1 MSDKKKI
8 VLVSHNDI
16 LGGAAIVT
24 FRLMKALRA
33 LGHDAEMLV
42 FNKMGDD
49 PDVHQ
54 IGLRPMRGWKFI
66 IERAKIMRNN
76 GYSRENLFKVSTAS
90 DGMAIHRNRRI
101 RNADVV
107 MINWINQ
114 GMVSL
119 SGLRHLCQQGKKVI
133 WTMHD
138 MWCMTGICHH
148 ALECTAYRNQCGNCR
163 FLGEKAAPDDL
174 SHKVWLKKKALYDG
188 LPVKFVAVSNWL
200 REKANRSSLLRGHDI
215 AVIPNAFPVN
225 SFPTTS
231 ERPFEMPYKNYFKN
245 IITFGAVRLDDP
257 IKGIRYAVDAL
268 NILYDEE
275 PEIAAGA
282 IAIFFGSTRSDDIL
296 QNLKFPHV
304 ALGTISDPTTL
315 HQLYCASK
323 VVLSTSLYESLPG
336 TLIEGQSSGAIPV
349 TFGNGGQADI
359 IDHRINGYIAT
370 FPDTRDIANGIK
382 WAINSD
388 ISREDLHDSVA
399 EKFSSTTIARRYLD
413 LIDKM

>member
-1 MSDKKKI
+1 M
-8 VLVSHNDI
+8 
-16 LGGAAIVT
+16 
-24 FRLMKALRA
+24 
-33 LGHDAEMLV
+33 AE
-42 FNKMGDD
+42 
-49 PDVHQ
+49 
-54 IGLRPMRGWKFI
+54 
-66 IERAKIMRNN
+66 
-76 GYSRENLFKVSTAS
+76 
-90 DGMAIHRNRRI
+90 
-101 RNADVV
+101 
-107 MINWINQ
+107 
-114 GMVSL
+114 
-119 SGLRHLCQQGKKVI
+119 
-133 WTMHD
+133 
-138 MWCMTGICHH
+138 
-148 ALECTAYRNQCGNCR
+148 
-163 FLGEKAAPDDL
+163 
-174 SHKVWLKKKALYDG
+174 KKALYDG